1 MNGTERVTVNLS
13 NLFLDKNN
21 KVVIL
26 SIFRENPT
34 TAFHL
39 KSNIKVVYLLHA
51 KYNINQGFVHRISLF
66 IKAYQALFVYLKS
79 VRWDDTSIIIG
90 QSFFSNVLIWLSG
103 KSKYAV
109 ACEHF
114 KYELYPKFIR
124 LVRNWIYQKFVKVV
138 VLTDNDRKRY
148 DKHLPVGQTVT
159 IPNMCVV
166 KQILRPNIDVKR
178 LIAVGRLHYQKG
190 FDLLINAM
198 VPVVAKH
205 PDWTLH
211 IYGDG
216 ELKDELN
223 SLIIRLNLVNNIFL
237 EGITSNIY
245 AEYLNSSI
253 FVLSS
258 RYEGFAMVL
267 LEALC
272 LGVPSVAFNCPEGA
286 AEMLSYGGG
295 LLVENGNV
303 EELSKNLLMMIENR
317 QLREKYSNNREKIT
331 AVYSEENIYKKWNN
345 LFEAFVNRQNQSS
358 SVYHL

>member
-216 ELKDELN
+216 DYAEELKKGTDDRIIYHGIVPNEEVVNAEIHSTLLINPRPSKEEFTKYSFPSKTMEYLASGRPTLIYKLAGIPDEYYQYCYTMEEVNIEAFSQKLEEILSKDEKELN
-223 SLIIRLNLVNNIFL
+223 AIGERAREFI
-237 EGITSNIY
+237 
-245 AEYLNSSI
+245 
-253 FVLSS
+253 
-258 RYEGFAMVL
+258 
-267 LEALC
+267 
-272 LGVPSVAFNCPEGA
+272 
-286 AEMLSYGGG
+286 
-295 LLVENGNV
+295 
-303 EELSKNLLMMIENR
+303 
-317 QLREKYSNNREKIT
+317 LREKNPIAQCRKI
-331 AVYSEENIYKKWNN
+331 VDLINS
-345 LFEAFVNRQNQSS
+345 L
-358 SVYHL
+358 